1 MHFIE
6 NSKIFKNLSPEWCT
20 DSLVILAQVRVQL
33 RKVPVRVNYI
43 WGECQL
49 RAIFINTTVEN
60 GSLSTI
66 YFR

>member
-6 NSKIFKNLSPEWCT
+6 NSKIFKNLSQEWCT
-20 DSLVILAQVRVQL
+20 DSLEILAQVRVQL
-33 RKVPVRVNYI
+33 RKVPVTENFI

-49 RAIFINTTVEN
+49 RVIFINTTVEN
-60 GSLSTI
+60 GSLSMI